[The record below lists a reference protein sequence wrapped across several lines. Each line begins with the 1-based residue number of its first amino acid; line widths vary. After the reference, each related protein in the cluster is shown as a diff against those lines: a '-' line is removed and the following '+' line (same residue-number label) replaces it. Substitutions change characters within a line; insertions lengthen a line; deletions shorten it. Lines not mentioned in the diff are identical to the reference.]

1 MKKLFI
7 TLAFVA
13 ATMFASAQ
21 FYVGGSLGV
30 GMNTGKDEFK
40 TDNLTITTDWP
51 KEFSFT
57 FAPSL
62 GFMFNDNMG
71 VGVDLLF
78 GLDQQKQKDDDYTAT
93 FKTTNIG
100 FAPYFRYVFAE
111 VDNFKFYADAKVS
124 YLMSTP
130 KGKIESGGT
139 SIEITGDKTTTFGV
153 GIVPGMA
160 YMLTDNISMNC
171 QLNILELG
179 FSSTKIVDKDHV
191 EIVDG
196 VTVTGDLTTTSNE
209 FGFGVNYA
217 TPITIGFFY
226 TF

>member
-7 TLAFVA
+7 TIAFVA

-21 FYVGGSLGV
+21 LYVGGSLGL
-30 GMNTGKDEFK
+30 GTQSGKDEFK
-40 TDNLTITTDWP
+40 ADNVTVTVDQP
-51 KEFSFT
+51 KQLNFT
-57 FAPSL
+57 FNPEV

-71 VGVDLLF
+71 VGINLLF
-78 GLDQQKQKDDDYTAT
+78 GLSQSKQKDDDYTAT

-111 VDNFKFYADAKVS
+111 VDNFKFYADARVS

-130 KGKIESGGT
+130 KGKIEQGGQ
-139 SIEITGDKTTTFGV
+139 SLEITGDKTTTLGV

-160 YMLTDNISMNC
+160 YQLTDNISMNC
-171 QLNILELG
+171 ALNILELG
-179 FSSTKIVDKDHV
+179 FQTTKTVDKDHTE
-191 EIVDG
+191 EIDG
-196 VTVTGDLTTTSNE
+196 VVVTGDLTTKTNE

>member
-21 FYVGGSLGV
+21 FYVGGSLG
-30 GMNTGKDEFK
+30 MDMTNGKWKAEGNGLTVTQDQPK
-40 TDNLTITTDWP
+40 TFD
-51 KEFSFT
+51 FT
-57 FAPSL
+57 FAPEI

-71 VGVDLLF
+71 VGLDIMF
-78 GLDQQKQKDDDYTAT
+78 GFGKVTDKDYDFDPVL
-93 FKTTNIG
+93 TTTIKSTTIG

-111 VDNFKFYADAKVS
+111 VDNFKFYADAK
-124 YLMSTP
+124 LAWQMTKP
-130 KGKIESGGT
+130 KATIEGGGT
-139 SIEITGDKTTTFGV
+139 TVTVDGDKTTNFGI

-171 QLNILELG
+171 ALNILELG
-179 FSSTKIVDKDHV
+179 FSTQKTV
-191 EIVDG
+191 EKNPDG
-196 VTVTGDLTTTSNE
+196 DGIDYTTTSND

>member
-21 FYVGGSLGV
+21 FYVGGNLGLATE
-30 GMNTGKDEFK
+30 GGTYKYEANGISISQDQ
-40 TDNLTITTDWP
+40 P
-51 KEFSFT
+51 KSFGFT
-57 FAPSL
+57 FAPEI

-71 VGVDLLF
+71 VGLQLNF
-78 GLDQQKQKDDDYTAT
+78 GLNKMTDKDYSDPDMTVTYTT
-93 FKTTNIG
+93 KTTSIG

-111 VDNFKFYADAKVS
+111 VDNFKFYADARIEYSIDKPKVK
-124 YLMSTP
+124 M
-130 KGKIESGGT
+130 EASGTTVEVDGA
-139 SIEITGDKTTTFGV
+139 KTTTFGF

-160 YMLTDNISMNC
+160 YNFTDNISMNC

-179 FSSTKIVDKDHV
+179 FTSEKVVDDQDNYTETIKTND
-191 EIVDG
+191 
-196 VTVTGDLTTTSNE
+196 
-209 FGFGVNYA
+209 FGFGVNMP

>member
-21 FYVGGSLGV
+21 FYVGGSLG
-30 GMNTGKDEFK
+30 MDMQNGKLKAEGNGLTVTQDQPK
-40 TDNLTITTDWP
+40 TFD
-51 KEFSFT
+51 FT
-57 FAPSL
+57 FAPEI

-71 VGVDLLF
+71 VGLDIMF
-78 GLDQQKQKDDDYTAT
+78 GFGKVTDKDYTT
-93 FKTTNIG
+93 DPVVTTTIKGSTIG

-111 VDNFKFYADAKVS
+111 VDNFKFYADAK
-124 YLMSTP
+124 LAWQMTKP
-130 KGKIESGGT
+130 KVTVEGNGVTVTADGA
-139 SIEITGDKTTTFGV
+139 KTTNFGI

-171 QLNILELG
+171 ALNILELG
-179 FSSTKIVDKDHV
+179 FSTQKTV
-191 EIVDG
+191 EKNPDG
-196 VTVTGDLTTTSNE
+196 DGIDYTTTSNE